1 MMNDRSRVSGTL
13 HIGDKAPDFSLPG
26 VDGKTWALSDLSD
39 YPILLIVFSCNHCPY
54 VQAYEDRMIAM
65 QREFEGRLRLVAINS
80 NDAYQYPEDS
90 FEEMKT
96 RAKKRGFN
104 FLYLRDDSQSIARA
118 YGATHTPQLFVLD
131 SLRQVRYSGKF
142 DDQWQKPQQVARSY
156 VRDAVERLLS
166 GSVPAEAYTH
176 AIGCTIKWK
185 SV

>member
-1 MMNDRSRVSGTL
+1 MKNDPTKVSGIL
-13 HIGDKAPDFSLPG
+13 HIGDKAPGFSLPG
-26 VDGKTWALSDLSD
+26 VDGKTWALADLSD

-65 QREFEGRLRLVAINS
+65 QREYEGRLKLVAINY
-80 NDAYQYPEDS
+80 NDAHQYPEDS
-90 FEEMKT
+90 FDEMKT
-96 RAKKRGFN
+96 RAKEKGFN

-131 SLRQVRYSGKF
+131 GLRHVRYSGKF
-142 DDQWQKPQQVARSY
+142 DDQWQKPQLVTRSY

-166 GSVPAEAYTH
+166 GSVPVEPYTH